1 MWGLLSLL
9 GCGYNIAKEK
19 HQQNKPYYGTDR
31 ELFRNNPAV
40 QKKDLGT
47 RRLVEDLNNGVDS
60 DERFRRRCLG
70 YYDGENV
77 DLSKK

>member
-31 ELFRNNPAV
+31 ELFRNNPYW
-40 QKKDLGT
+40 QKKQKGHDRLIQDLS
-47 RRLVEDLNNGVDS
+47 NGVPVE
-60 DERFRRRCLG
+60 ERERRRALG
-70 YYDGENV
+70 YYNGEDV
-77 DLSKK
+77 DISKR